1 MLLAVVVIVL
11 LIILVLV
18 VFSRTL
24 QQRVRQRTQELEETA
39 EALHDSRRFLADL
52 IEFGGALIF
61 VKDRDGRYELINR
74 KWEEVTGLKR
84 EDVIGKTD
92 EVLFPG
98 PIGQQFRANDL
109 EVLETGTVLEREEIL
124 EGCPGQRAIS
134 SRSNFRCAAT
144 MVASKASAG

>member
-1 MLLAVVVIVL
+1 MPLVVAGTVIVL

-18 VFSRTL
+18 MFSRTL
-24 QQRVRQRTQELEETA
+24 QQRVRQRTRELEETA

-52 IEFGGALIF
+52 IEYGGALIF

-84 EDVIGKTD
+84 EDVIGRTD

-109 EVLETGTVLEREEIL
+109 EVIETGTVLEREEVL
-124 EGCPGQRAIS
+124 ED
-134 SRSNFRCAAT
+134 AT
-144 MVASKASAG
+144 G